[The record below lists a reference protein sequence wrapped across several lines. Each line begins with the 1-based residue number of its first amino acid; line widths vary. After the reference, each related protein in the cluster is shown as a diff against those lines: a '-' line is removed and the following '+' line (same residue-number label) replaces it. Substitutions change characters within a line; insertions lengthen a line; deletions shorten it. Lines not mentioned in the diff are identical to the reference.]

1 MHPIVQLC
9 MAIDEHVEAQYP
21 NQEKSCWLLPRFYQG
36 SAQTA
41 SDALDG
47 QTLASSRPADRRSR
61 LRGVVSRPMLR
72 GQGQTL
78 SQRLLEVYAI
88 LVAVERKTS

>member
-9 MAIDEHVEAQYP
+9 MAIDEHVEAQYL
-21 NQEKSCWLLPRFYQG
+21 NQENSCRLLPG

-61 LRGVVSRPMLR
+61 LRGVVSGPMLR

-78 SQRLLEVYAI
+78 SQRLFEVYAI